1 MTAALIITRAQTAL
15 SRKILST
22 LNTKLPFGKMIAVI
36 EDSLCN
42 RNLDLPAADP
52 EDFYKKM
59 KFAANFVSTATT
71 PAFIVG

>member
-1 MTAALIITRAQTAL
+1 
-15 SRKILST
+15 
-22 LNTKLPFGKMIAVI
+22 MIAVI